1 MFTITASGNLGKN
14 PAVKNIGE
22 DKVVCEFPMAVKHN
36 GKTTWVTVEHWGKV
50 GLSHAEHIKCGD
62 KVLVTGTPQ
71 ATAWIDKDGQA
82 RSKLTITADSV
93 EYC

>member
-14 PAVKNIGE
+14 PAVKNIGDE
-22 DKVVCEFPMAVKHN
+22 KVVCTFPVAVKKN

-50 GLSHAEHIKCGD
+50 ALSHAEHIKCGD
-62 KVLVTGTPQ
+62 KVLVTGTPKMS
-71 ATAWIDKDGQA
+71 AWIDADGTAQN
-82 RSKLTITADSV
+82 RLTIIADSV